1 MLVIGL
7 ILIVLSL
14 AVVAYVWFA
23 TVDLSAIT
31 VDLGAFSVL
40 MTPLHL
46 FLAGGA
52 TVLVLAL
59 GAALFASG
67 LRGRRRRR
75 RELKDLRTRA
85 AERDQLRAERE
96 AAGQEHHDRD
106 ATASTDPTR
115 EHTYHRDPTVPEA
128 TRDDSYGERRD
139 PHRRPARDDT
149 HE

>member
-23 TVDLSAIT
+23 TVDLSAVT

-67 LRGRRRRR
+67 LRSKQRRR

-85 AERDQLRAERE
+85 AERDELRSERE
-96 AAGQEHHDRD
+96 AREQETRDRE
-106 ATASTDPTR
+106 AAAPTEPTGDEAYR
-115 EHTYHRDPTVPEA
+115 RDPTVPES
-128 TRDDSYGERRD
+128 TRDDSYGERRG
-139 PHRRPARDDT
+139 PRRDSERD
-149 HE
+149 EPRA